1 MRVTV
6 EPWDPTWA
14 TSFEAVRAELE
25 RACADV
31 PGHSVEHVG
40 STAVRGLDAKPVLD
54 VTVVVAHE
62 HVDAA
67 IAALEDVGYR
77 HRGERG
83 IPDRHAVTAP
93 PHGPARHVYVGV
105 EGSLAVRNQLA
116 VRDVLR
122 RDPVLRERYGR
133 LKRSLAARDLASM
146 DEYVAAK
153 TPLLQEILRASG
165 EFTEDELQ
173 AIAAVNRLPHGD
185 DRRPTPR

>member
-1 MRVTV
+1 V

-14 TSFEAVRAELE
+14 ASFEAVRAQLE

-40 STAVRGLDAKPVLD
+40 STAVPHLAAKAVLD
-54 VTVVVAHE
+54 ITVVVPPG
-62 HVDAA
+62 HVDEA
-67 IAALEDVGYR
+67 IAAVERAGYR
-77 HRGERG
+77 HEGERG
-83 IPDRHAVTAP
+83 IPDRHAFTAP
-93 PHGPARHVYVGV
+93 PHGPTRHVYVAV

-122 RDPVLRERYGR
+122 QDPELRERYGQ
-133 LKRSLAARDLASM
+133 LKHSLAARDLASM

-165 EFTEDELQ
+165 RFTDDELQ
-173 AIAAVNRLPHGD
+173 AIAVVNRPPDGD
-185 DRRPTPR
+185 DQRPSQR